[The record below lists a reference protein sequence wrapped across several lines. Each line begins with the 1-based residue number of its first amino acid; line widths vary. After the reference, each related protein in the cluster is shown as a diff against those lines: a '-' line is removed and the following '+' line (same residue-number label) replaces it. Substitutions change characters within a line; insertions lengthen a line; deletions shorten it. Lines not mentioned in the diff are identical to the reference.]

1 LYFIEPVGVI
11 SYIIMKIPDLF
22 FSQKTEDTPLWKRIF
37 NLAIIVG
44 AAALMVV
51 VSLRRI
57 NVTLDYSFLPSVSY
71 RLKQGF
77 KLTLILSIASL
88 ALSLM
93 IGVISAV
100 AQNSRVLVVRYLFMS
115 YVKIIRGTPLLAQI
129 YLFFYIIGTAWGI
142 ENRIISGILILSI
155 FEGAYISEIIRG
167 SYLSMEQQQIEVGM
181 AIGLDR
187 RGIIKEIILPQ
198 MLARTI
204 PALTGQFASII
215 KDSSLLSVIAVTEL
229 AQTMREVSS
238 LNFKMFECYF
248 LLAGLYLLLTLP
260 VTYISEWLERRF
272 GYEN

>member
-1 LYFIEPVGVI
+1 
-11 SYIIMKIPDLF
+11 MKISDIF
-22 FSQKTEDTPLWKRIF
+22 TQKKTEYTPFWKLLLNMTIIIGAAVLMVIISLKRID
-37 NLAIIVG
+37 
-44 AAALMVV
+44 
-51 VSLRRI
+51 
-57 NVTLDYSFLPSVSY
+57 VTLDYAFLPGVAY

-77 KLTLILSIASL
+77 KMTLLLSIGSL
-88 ALSLM
+88 LLSLL
-93 IGVISAV
+93 IGIISAIS
-100 AQNSRVLVVRYLFMS
+100 QNSRFLILRYFFMG
-115 YVKIIRGTPLLAQI
+115 YVKLIRGTPLLAQI

-142 ENRIISGILILSI
+142 ENRLISGILILSI

-187 RGIIKEIILPQ
+187 KGIIREIILPQ

-229 AQTMREVSS
+229 AQTMREISS

-248 LLAGLYLLLTLP
+248 LLAALYLLLTLP

-272 GYEN
+272 SYEN

>member
-1 LYFIEPVGVI
+1 
-11 SYIIMKIPDLF
+11 MKLVEI
-22 FSQKTEDTPLWKRIF
+22 FSNNKTEHTPFWKVIL
-37 NLAIIVG
+37 NMTIIIG
-44 AAALMVV
+44 AAVLMVI

-57 NVTLDYSFLPSVSY
+57 DVTLDYTFLPGVAY

-77 KLTLILSIASL
+77 KMTLLLSIGSLILSLLIGIVSAVSQSSRFL
-88 ALSLM
+88 AL
-93 IGVISAV
+93 
-100 AQNSRVLVVRYLFMS
+100 RYFFMG
-115 YVKIIRGTPLLAQI
+115 YVKLIRGTPLLAQI

-142 ENRIISGILILSI
+142 ENRLVSGILILSI

-181 AIGLDR
+181 AIGLDKK
-187 RGIIKEIILPQ
+187 GIIREIILPQ

-229 AQTMREVSS
+229 AQTMREISS

-248 LLAGLYLLLTLP
+248 LLAALYLLLTLP

-272 GYEN
+272 SYEN

>member
-1 LYFIEPVGVI
+1 
-11 SYIIMKIPDLF
+11 MKISDIF
-22 FSQKTEDTPLWKRIF
+22 TNSKTEKTPVFKVIF
-37 NLAIIVG
+37 NLAIIIGVSV
-44 AAALMVV
+44 LMVI

-57 NVTLDYSFLPSVSY
+57 GVTLDYSFVPEVAF
-71 RLKQGF
+71 RLQKGF
-77 KLTLILSIASL
+77 KMTLILSVCSL
-88 ALSLM
+88 VLSLI
-93 IGVISAV
+93 IGLISAI
-100 AQNSRVLVVRYLFMS
+100 AQNSRILVIRYFFMG
-115 YVKIIRGTPLLAQI
+115 YVKLIRGTPLLAQI

-142 ENRIISGILILSI
+142 ENRMISGILILSV

-167 SYLSMEQQQIEVGM
+167 SYLSMEQQQIEVGL

-187 RGIIKEIILPQ
+187 AGIIREIIVPQ

-229 AQTMREVSS
+229 AQTMREISS

-248 LLAGLYLLLTLP
+248 LLAALYLLLTIP

-272 GYEN
+272 AYEN

>member
-1 LYFIEPVGVI
+1 MMKLTDLFISTKNEKTPVLKMVLNLAIVIGLLVGVI
-11 SYIIMKIPDLF
+11 MI
-22 FSQKTEDTPLWKRIF
+22 
-37 NLAIIVG
+37 
-44 AAALMVV
+44 
-51 VSLRRI
+51 SLRRI
-57 NVTLDYSFLPSVSY
+57 DVTLDYSFLAEVSH

-77 KLTLILSIASL
+77 KMTLILSVAGL
-88 ALSLM
+88 VLSLL
-93 IGVISAV
+93 IGLVGAM
-100 AQNSRVLVVRYLFMS
+100 AQNSSILPLRYFFMG
-115 YVKIIRGTPLLAQI
+115 YVKLIRGTPLLAQI

-142 ENRIISGILILSI
+142 ENRMISGILILSV

-187 RGIIKEIILPQ
+187 QGIIREIILPQ

-229 AQTMREVSS
+229 AQTMREISS

-248 LLAGLYLLLTLP
+248 LLAALYLLLTLP
-260 VTYISEWLERRF
+260 VTYFSEWLERRF
-272 GYEN
+272 RYEN

>member
-1 LYFIEPVGVI
+1 
-11 SYIIMKIPDLF
+11 MKITDI
-22 FSQKTEDTPLWKRIF
+22 FSQNKTEQTPVWKLLL
-37 NLAIIVG
+37 NMAIIIGIVI
-44 AAALMVV
+44 LMVI

-57 NVTLDYSFLPSVSY
+57 DVTLDYAFLPGVAY

-77 KLTLILSIASL
+77 KMTLILSIGSL
-88 ALSLM
+88 IFSLL
-93 IGVISAV
+93 IGLISAV
-100 AQNSRVLVVRYLFMS
+100 AQNSNILMVRYFFMG
-115 YVKIIRGTPLLAQI
+115 YVKLIRGTPLLAQI

-142 ENRIISGILILSI
+142 ENRVISGILILSF

-187 RGIIKEIILPQ
+187 AGIIREIILPQ

-229 AQTMREVSS
+229 AQTMREISS

-248 LLAGLYLLLTLP
+248 LLAALYLLLTLP

-272 GYEN
+272 SYEN